1 MRGNDAMFWFSWV
14 MMIIG
19 GIVIILTAMLRRQ
32 KIIEMAHK
40 ERLAMIER
48 GMVPPRDSVP
58 DPLTMMLHART
69 TSTDTRSRMLSG
81 GIVVVAFGLGLML
94 MIGVAGQSPEAA
106 VGVGGA
112 IAVLGAAFI
121 VIAMVQRNQPL
132 PPLPPPSS
140 PFPPPPYGSAHTPP
154 PAPPRNHTE

>member
-14 MMIIG
+14 VMIIG

-48 GMVPPRDSVP
+48 GMVPPRDRVSDPMTMVLHTRASSV
-58 DPLTMMLHART
+58 
-69 TSTDTRSRMLSG
+69 DTRSRMLSG
-81 GIVVVAFGLGLML
+81 GIVVIAFGLGLML

-106 VGVGGA
+106 VGIGGA
-112 IAVLGAAFI
+112 IAIVGAAFV
-121 VIAMVQRNQPL
+121 VIAMVQRYQPL
-132 PPLPPPSS
+132 PS
-140 PFPPPPYGSAHTPP
+140 PPPPPPFAPP
-154 PAPPRNHTE
+154 PHPPRRDGE